1 MSQTESNAADPLEP
15 RSILAILEQT
25 LPEKESQTESESSEA
40 NVILHSREDAL
51 AALFHSIM
59 VSVGFRLVG
68 LGEEDS
74 DDNKIERDSEGI
86 IIGLPKGWNSQGP
99 NSYAFRYRHPQSSLT
114 FLVKCM
120 RLANKFLIHGMGIE
134 DNKTCTL
141 EVISDDYT
149 SSSIFPYTAEKQHSD
164 PLANIFIS
172 TNRIKDLISIYK
184 INILQRLIPG
194 LHKPGYE
201 ETRTNT
207 TASTQSE
214 RRQPQP
220 VADDPLR
227 IPTRQPPRFRPP
239 IFDDPYGGDEPSSI
253 YNNPLSI
260 GRDDLDPL
268 GSRPIIGPRFGGGA
282 YEPLGGP
289 SRGGGMYV
297 GPNHPMFDTRTPNRG
312 GIYGGPQTLPRGS
325 VPPGARFDPIGPF
338 GPQPG
343 RFPGRGGRGTFGG
356 EPDNDELPPPYKD
369 NF

>member
-15 RSILAILEQT
+15 RSILTILEQT

-59 VSVGFRLVG
+59 ISVGFRLVG

-86 IIGLPKGWNSQGP
+86 IIGLPKEWNSQGP

-120 RLANKFLIHGMGIE
+120 RLANKFLIHAMGIE

-207 TASTQSE
+207 NVSTQSE

-253 YNNPLSI
+253 YNPLSI

-268 GSRPIIGPRFGGGA
+268 GSRPIIGPRFGDGGA
-282 YEPLGGP
+282 YNPFGGP

-297 GPNHPMFDTRTPNRG
+297 GPNHPMFDTRPPNRG

-325 VPPGARFDPIGPF
+325 VPPGARFDPVTPF

-343 RFPGRGGRGTFGG
+343 RFPGRGGRGAFSGD
-356 EPDNDELPPPYKD
+356 PDNDELPPP
-369 NF
+369 